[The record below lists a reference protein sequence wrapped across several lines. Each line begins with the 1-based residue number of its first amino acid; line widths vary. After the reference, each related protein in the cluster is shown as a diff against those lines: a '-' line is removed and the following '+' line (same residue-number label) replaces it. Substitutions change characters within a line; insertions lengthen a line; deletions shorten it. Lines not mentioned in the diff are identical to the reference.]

1 MMICSSTFRACVSQR
16 LSFHTPLDQDCSM
29 TIKRR
34 RISILVITLCGA
46 LALATLRASD
56 AAALDEQSPQHAT
69 RRPNIV
75 LLLADDL
82 GYGELGCQGNPQIP
96 TPHIDSIA
104 ENGIRFTQGYVTAA
118 YCSASRA
125 GLMTGKY
132 QTRFGY
138 EFNPVGALNEDP
150 DAGLPVSER
159 TLADHL
165 HDAGYATGLIGKW
178 HLGGTAKYHPYRRG
192 FDEFFGF
199 LHEGHYFV
207 PPPYRGVT
215 TMLRRRTLP
224 TGGKGRWTS
233 RDGQVV
239 LSTHM
244 GYDEP
249 DYDADNPIYRGGQP
263 VEEHEY
269 LTDALTREA
278 VDFIGRNSERPFFL
292 YLAYN
297 AVHSPLQGA
306 DAYMQKFSTIEDI
319 HRRIFAAMLSNLDDS
334 VGSVLRKLRDEG
346 LEENTLVFFISDNG
360 GPTRELTSSNAPLRG
375 EKGQVY
381 EGGIRVPFLMQ
392 WKHSVPAGIDYDEPV
407 VSLDVFATASRVA
420 EHAAPAGIDGVD
432 LLPYLMGNRKGRPHE
447 SLFWRL
453 GKRTAVR
460 VGDWKLLKNPSRRNS
475 DSEWELYNLSTD
487 ASESHDLAAD
497 HRERVQQLETEW
509 RRFNN
514 QMIAPVWSP
523 RR

>member
-1 MMICSSTFRACVSQR
+1 MTFE
-16 LSFHTPLDQDCSM
+16 
-29 TIKRR
+29 RR
-34 RISILVITLCGA
+34 RVLQLLIVLCGVLVLVGRMA
-46 LALATLRASD
+46 GEAPAQDVPPKAQDRKPKP
-56 AAALDEQSPQHAT
+56 EN

-82 GYGELGCQGNPQIP
+82 GYGELGCQGNPQVP

-104 ENGIRFTQGYVTAA
+104 GNGIRFTQGYVTAPF
-118 YCSASRA
+118 CSASRA
-125 GLMTGKY
+125 GLLTGKY

-138 EFNPVGALNEDP
+138 EFNPVGAYNEDP
-150 DAGLPVSER
+150 AAGLPVSER

-215 TMLRRRTLP
+215 TMLRRRALP
-224 TGGKGRWTS
+224 TGGQGRWIS
-233 RDGQVV
+233 RDGNLV

-263 VEEHEY
+263 VEERAY

-278 VDFIGRNSERPFFL
+278 VDFIDRNAERPFFL

-306 DAYMQKFSTIEDI
+306 DAYMRKFSHIDDI

-334 VGSVLRKLRDEG
+334 VGTVLQKLRDEN
-346 LEENTLVFFISDNG
+346 LEEDTLIFFISDNG

-381 EGGIRVPFLMQ
+381 EGGIRVPFLLQ
-392 WKHSVPAGIDYDEPV
+392 WKGHLPSSITYDRPV
-407 VSLDVFATASRVA
+407 ISLDVFATASKVA
-420 EHAAPAGIDGVD
+420 RHATPATIDGVD
-432 LLPYLMGNRKGRPHE
+432 LLPYLTGQKKGPPHE

-453 GKRTAVR
+453 GNRTAIR
-460 VGDWKLLKNPSRRNS
+460 VGDWKLLKNPSRGNA
-475 DSEWELYNLSTD
+475 DDNWELY
-487 ASESHDLAAD
+487 DLASDTGESQNLAA
-497 HRERVQQLETEW
+497 REPQRLEQLVAAWQQINEE
-509 RRFNN
+509 
-514 QMIAPVWSP
+514 MIAPTWKP
-523 RR
+523 GR